1 MQTYGIFAVT
11 PRSIAIKDDK
21 DTGWV
26 ADTKLAFMPGARA
39 ERKFTLEHMP
49 TLKGAAQD
57 GGKIKLEVTPRL
69 DGEHLPSVYVSVHL
83 RGNITVS
90 NEGEVLC
97 TTRVT
102 LDELETAGLGV
113 DTLLGSTLC
122 LECTVSNQ
130 PTLNEAIQQ
139 ELDTN
144 RQLEQDHAQLMADM
158 GASPLLTG
166 TGEGE
171 ALPKFG
177 DQDPVTEV
185 QDAPALDEPV
195 FVDAGPVPPRLVIDP
210 KQPDEDLPFNLP
222 DTDGAAD

>member
-139 ELDTN
+139 EVERN
-144 RQLEQDHAQLMADM
+144 RQAEVDAE
-158 GASPLLTG
+158 PLLTG

-171 ALPKFG
+171 ALPKIG
-177 DQDPVTEV
+177 DQDLVTEV
-185 QDAPALDEPV
+185 QDGPALDEPV
-195 FVDAGPVPPRLVIDP
+195 FVDAGPVPPRLVIEP
-210 KQPDEDLPFNLP
+210 RQPDEDLPFNLP